1 MDFFAGID
9 GGGTKTTLL
18 CRDVS
23 GNKIFSKVF
32 DAFNFNSIGEAA
44 FKNLLSDIAD
54 ILNNLG
60 HCLKLCIGAA
70 GISNQRM
77 VSLIDEIF
85 EMKGIRAYEVLG
97 DHEIALEGAL
107 GGRSGLAVIAGTG
120 SICFGKKADGSII
133 RAGGWGHIIGD
144 EGSAY
149 ALARDAFKAIASAYD
164 GYGEKTVL
172 ADLLKERFSLNNRSE
187 IIEYVYSS
195 NKADIAKIS
204 IIVDTAVALNDR
216 VAIKIIDNNA
226 NALARQIC
234 AVAKGFEDIILDVA
248 LLGGL
253 LDKDTPLRKR
263 LVDVLETLNSRL
275 NCIAPENS
283 AAEGAVMLARK
294 RYVKEEE

>member
-18 CRDVS
+18 CRDVL

-54 ILNNLG
+54 TLNSLG
-60 HCLKLCIGAA
+60 HCLNLCIGAA

-172 ADLLKERFSLNNRSE
+172 ADLLKDRFSLNNRSE

-204 IIVDTAVALNDR
+204 IIVDVAVALNDR

-253 LDKDTPLRKR
+253 LAKDTPLRKR